1 MPKPDDLLTS
11 TQAGALLNKSGRT
24 VLRKAE
30 AGEIPIAQRLP
41 GPNGAVLFWRS
52 DIEALVPAA
61 AQS

>member
-24 VLRKAE
+24 ILRKAE
-30 AGEIPIAQRLP
+30 AGQIPIATRLP

-52 DIEALVPAA
+52 DVEALLSPEAA
-61 AQS
+61 K